1 MHELVKCILIVNL
14 DMRFI
19 YVWNNEELRRHD
31 AIKRRIFLK
40 SLRQGK
46 LLWWRAFTLVACSIS
61 HPLTKCD
68 EGGQHG

>member
-19 YVWNNEELRRHD
+19 YVWNNEELGRHN
-31 AIKRRIFLK
+31 AIKRRRKKFYK

-46 LLWWRAFTLVACSIS
+46 LLWWRAFTLVACIS
-61 HPLTKCD
+61 HPLT
-68 EGGQHG
+68 